1 MDKEDRGYVYLWN
14 CSNEDCGN
22 AEGYWHIYDAEK
34 YHQILENQEDDGDSS
49 SPVSRSEDQNG
60 EDALQDAQSR
70 VSGEP
75 PKTSEEE
82 IQLSDD
88 LQGLRGHEVIDKIRQ
103 EKTIDLSENDE
114 PKTVAVRIKYE
125 NSPFGWLYSEDPK
138 YGKLL
143 NAKREELV
151 RLKDVEKL
159 LEEVRAE

>member
-1 MDKEDRGYVYLWN
+1 VTEEDEWVSISATYDDEEFMVGKVDGEKTNSEEEFHQLWQN
-14 CSNEDCGN
+14 
-22 AEGYWHIYDAEK
+22 K
-34 YHQILENQEDDGDSS
+34 VGDSS
-49 SPVSRSEDQNG
+49 SPVSQSEDHNG
-60 EDALQDAQSR
+60 KGAVQDAQSR

-82 IQLSDD
+82 IQLSDY
-88 LQGLRGHEVIDKIRQ
+88 LQGLHGHEVIDKIRQ